1 MQLQYIGARYIPIF
15 YQNSVDQTANWE
27 INVEYE
33 PLTFVTTQ
41 NNHLYL
47 SKKTVPDNIGTP
59 AQNTEYWLDMGIF
72 TDAQIAEVVER
83 VDALEEEYGTLTE
96 TTIPEISQAIE
107 ALTGTVGEHTEAIE
121 DIEEDTAKRN
131 PFDFGLWFTNS
142 KFDNQELQWDSP
154 WGRGYPGWHI
164 ECSGISIKNLGE
176 KLDIHCGA
184 EDAIFP
190 HHTNEIAQSESYLGH
205 KWCNYWVHLGFLN
218 DETGKMSKSKGEF
231 LTVSLLEEKGYN
243 PLAYRYLCLNSYYH
257 SQLTF
262 SYDILDGAQNAYNKL
277 YEKYYNLVY
286 AIVFSI
292 LKNKDD
298 SEDITHEIFT
308 KIYKLDVNKL
318 PTNNESSWLFTVSKN
333 ECYLYLRKS
342 KPNINIEEIYEIP
355 ESSNDIDKIIDI
367 EYYNKLIK
375 GLKEDEK
382 LIVSLKVLSNFTFNK
397 ISQVMN
403 IPIGTVQWK
412 YYNAINSL
420 KVSVSSLVGAVIAFV
435 VVIARGEM
443 LNSKTYL
450 NAQEENKD
458 KDENDIV
465 QDDENVTNEE
475 SEIPGGNESLKE
487 NDSLKD
493 NQSSEEKDSQ
503 QNNIEINGGTQN
515 IVQPDNQTSTD
526 KNEQNTENIKQEI
539 SQSVTNLSEVKTNK
553 LDSFQVIFTSIGI
566 TFLIIFI
573 TFLDKS
579 YLLLSFIRKPLSS
592 KFPLK
597 IFCSLYKTIINFLSE
612 VDKT

>member
-1 MQLQYIGARYIPIF
+1 MKKINKKELHEIF
-15 YQNSVDQTANWE
+15 QN
-27 INVEYE
+27 
-33 PLTFVTTQ
+33 LR
-41 NNHLYL
+41 
-47 SKKTVPDNIGTP
+47 KKD
-59 AQNTEYWLDMGIF
+59 
-72 TDAQIAEVVER
+72 
-83 VDALEEEYGTLTE
+83 
-96 TTIPEISQAIE
+96 
-107 ALTGTVGEHTEAIE
+107 
-121 DIEEDTAKRN
+121 
-131 PFDFGLWFTNS
+131 
-142 KFDNQELQWDSP
+142 
-154 WGRGYPGWHI
+154 
-164 ECSGISIKNLGE
+164 
-176 KLDIHCGA
+176 
-184 EDAIFP
+184 
-190 HHTNEIAQSESYLGH
+190 
-205 KWCNYWVHLGFLN
+205 
-218 DETGKMSKSKGEF
+218 
-231 LTVSLLEEKGYN
+231 
-243 PLAYRYLCLNSYYH
+243 
-257 SQLTF
+257 
-262 SYDILDGAQNAYNKL
+262 QNAYNKL

-342 KPNINIEEIYEIP
+342 KPNVNIEEIYEIP

-382 LIVSLKVLSNFTFNK
+382 LIVSLKVLSNFTFSK

-435 VVIARGEM
+435 IVIARGEM

-450 NAQEENKD
+450 NEQEENKD
-458 KDENDIV
+458 KEENDIV
-465 QDDENVTNEE
+465 QGDENITNEE
-475 SEIPGGNESLKE
+475 IEIPEE

-493 NQSSEEKDSQ
+493 NESFEENDNQ
-503 QNNIEINGGTQN
+503 QNNIEINGETQN

-539 SQSVTNLSEVKTNK
+539 SQSVISLSEVKTNK
-553 LDSFQVIFTSIGI
+553 LDNFQVIFTSIGI
-566 TFLIIFI
+566 IFLIIFI
-573 TFLDKS
+573 TFFKIYQQKL
-579 YLLLSFIRKPLSS
+579 RKKTS
-592 KFPLK
+592 K
-597 IFCSLYKTIINFLSE
+597 
-612 VDKT
+612 

>member
-1 MQLQYIGARYIPIF
+1 MKKINKKELHEIF
-15 YQNSVDQTANWE
+15 EN
-27 INVEYE
+27 
-33 PLTFVTTQ
+33 LR
-41 NNHLYL
+41 
-47 SKKTVPDNIGTP
+47 KKD
-59 AQNTEYWLDMGIF
+59 
-72 TDAQIAEVVER
+72 
-83 VDALEEEYGTLTE
+83 
-96 TTIPEISQAIE
+96 
-107 ALTGTVGEHTEAIE
+107 
-121 DIEEDTAKRN
+121 
-131 PFDFGLWFTNS
+131 
-142 KFDNQELQWDSP
+142 
-154 WGRGYPGWHI
+154 
-164 ECSGISIKNLGE
+164 
-176 KLDIHCGA
+176 
-184 EDAIFP
+184 
-190 HHTNEIAQSESYLGH
+190 
-205 KWCNYWVHLGFLN
+205 
-218 DETGKMSKSKGEF
+218 
-231 LTVSLLEEKGYN
+231 
-243 PLAYRYLCLNSYYH
+243 
-257 SQLTF
+257 
-262 SYDILDGAQNAYNKL
+262 QNAYNKL

-355 ESSNDIDKIIDI
+355 ESSNDIDKLIDI

-382 LIVSLKVLSNFTFNK
+382 LIVSLKVLSNFTFSK

-420 KVSVSSLVGAVIAFV
+420 KISVSSLVGAVIAFV
-435 VVIARGEM
+435 IVIARGEM

-450 NAQEENKD
+450 NEQEENKD

-493 NQSSEEKDSQ
+493 NQSSEENDSQ

-539 SQSVTNLSEVKTNK
+539 SQSVTSLSEVKTNK

-573 TFLDKS
+573 TFLKI
-579 YLLLSFIRKPLSS
+579 YQQKLRKKTS
-592 KFPLK
+592 K
-597 IFCSLYKTIINFLSE
+597 
-612 VDKT
+612 

>member
-1 MQLQYIGARYIPIF
+1 MKKINKKELHEIF
-15 YQNSVDQTANWE
+15 EN
-27 INVEYE
+27 
-33 PLTFVTTQ
+33 LR
-41 NNHLYL
+41 
-47 SKKTVPDNIGTP
+47 KKD
-59 AQNTEYWLDMGIF
+59 
-72 TDAQIAEVVER
+72 
-83 VDALEEEYGTLTE
+83 
-96 TTIPEISQAIE
+96 
-107 ALTGTVGEHTEAIE
+107 
-121 DIEEDTAKRN
+121 
-131 PFDFGLWFTNS
+131 
-142 KFDNQELQWDSP
+142 
-154 WGRGYPGWHI
+154 
-164 ECSGISIKNLGE
+164 
-176 KLDIHCGA
+176 
-184 EDAIFP
+184 
-190 HHTNEIAQSESYLGH
+190 
-205 KWCNYWVHLGFLN
+205 
-218 DETGKMSKSKGEF
+218 
-231 LTVSLLEEKGYN
+231 
-243 PLAYRYLCLNSYYH
+243 
-257 SQLTF
+257 
-262 SYDILDGAQNAYNKL
+262 QNAYNKL

-382 LIVSLKVLSNFTFNK
+382 LIVSLKVLSNFTFSK

-450 NAQEENKD
+450 NEQEENKD

-487 NDSLKD
+487 N
-493 NQSSEEKDSQ
+493 DSQ

-539 SQSVTNLSEVKTNK
+539 SQSVTSLSEVKTNK

-573 TFLDKS
+573 TFFKIYQQKL
-579 YLLLSFIRKPLSS
+579 RKKTS
-592 KFPLK
+592 K
-597 IFCSLYKTIINFLSE
+597 
-612 VDKT
+612 

>member
-1 MQLQYIGARYIPIF
+1 MKKINKKELHEIF
-15 YQNSVDQTANWE
+15 QN
-27 INVEYE
+27 
-33 PLTFVTTQ
+33 LR
-41 NNHLYL
+41 
-47 SKKTVPDNIGTP
+47 KKD
-59 AQNTEYWLDMGIF
+59 
-72 TDAQIAEVVER
+72 
-83 VDALEEEYGTLTE
+83 
-96 TTIPEISQAIE
+96 
-107 ALTGTVGEHTEAIE
+107 
-121 DIEEDTAKRN
+121 
-131 PFDFGLWFTNS
+131 
-142 KFDNQELQWDSP
+142 
-154 WGRGYPGWHI
+154 
-164 ECSGISIKNLGE
+164 
-176 KLDIHCGA
+176 
-184 EDAIFP
+184 
-190 HHTNEIAQSESYLGH
+190 
-205 KWCNYWVHLGFLN
+205 
-218 DETGKMSKSKGEF
+218 
-231 LTVSLLEEKGYN
+231 
-243 PLAYRYLCLNSYYH
+243 
-257 SQLTF
+257 
-262 SYDILDGAQNAYNKL
+262 QNAYNKL

-342 KPNINIEEIYEIP
+342 KPNVNIEEIYEIP

-382 LIVSLKVLSNFTFNK
+382 LIVSLKVLSNFTFSK

-435 VVIARGEM
+435 IVIARGEM

-450 NAQEENKD
+450 NEQEENKD
-458 KDENDIV
+458 KEENVIV
-465 QDDENVTNEE
+465 QDDENITNEE
-475 SEIPGGNESLKE
+475 IEIPEE
-487 NDSLKD
+487 NDNLKD
-493 NQSSEEKDSQ
+493 NESFEENDNQ

-539 SQSVTNLSEVKTNK
+539 SQSVTSLSEVKTNK

-573 TFLDKS
+573 TFLKI
-579 YLLLSFIRKPLSS
+579 YQQKLRKKTS
-592 KFPLK
+592 K
-597 IFCSLYKTIINFLSE
+597 
-612 VDKT
+612 

>member
-1 MQLQYIGARYIPIF
+1 MKKINKKELHEIF
-15 YQNSVDQTANWE
+15 QN
-27 INVEYE
+27 
-33 PLTFVTTQ
+33 LR
-41 NNHLYL
+41 
-47 SKKTVPDNIGTP
+47 KKD
-59 AQNTEYWLDMGIF
+59 
-72 TDAQIAEVVER
+72 
-83 VDALEEEYGTLTE
+83 
-96 TTIPEISQAIE
+96 
-107 ALTGTVGEHTEAIE
+107 
-121 DIEEDTAKRN
+121 
-131 PFDFGLWFTNS
+131 
-142 KFDNQELQWDSP
+142 
-154 WGRGYPGWHI
+154 
-164 ECSGISIKNLGE
+164 
-176 KLDIHCGA
+176 
-184 EDAIFP
+184 
-190 HHTNEIAQSESYLGH
+190 
-205 KWCNYWVHLGFLN
+205 
-218 DETGKMSKSKGEF
+218 
-231 LTVSLLEEKGYN
+231 
-243 PLAYRYLCLNSYYH
+243 
-257 SQLTF
+257 
-262 SYDILDGAQNAYNKL
+262 QNAYNKL

-342 KPNINIEEIYEIP
+342 KPNVNIEEIYEIP

-382 LIVSLKVLSNFTFNK
+382 LIVSLKVLSNFTFSK

-435 VVIARGEM
+435 IVIARGEM

-450 NAQEENKD
+450 NEQEENKD
-458 KDENDIV
+458 KEENDIV
-465 QDDENVTNEE
+465 QGDENITNEE
-475 SEIPGGNESLKE
+475 SEIPGE

-493 NQSSEEKDSQ
+493 NESFEENDNQ
-503 QNNIEINGGTQN
+503 QNNIEINGETQN

-539 SQSVTNLSEVKTNK
+539 SQSVISLSEVKTNK
-553 LDSFQVIFTSIGI
+553 LDNFQVIFTSIGI

-573 TFLDKS
+573 TFLKI
-579 YLLLSFIRKPLSS
+579 YQQKLRKKTS
-592 KFPLK
+592 K
-597 IFCSLYKTIINFLSE
+597 
-612 VDKT
+612 

>member
-1 MQLQYIGARYIPIF
+1 MKKINKKELHEIF
-15 YQNSVDQTANWE
+15 QN
-27 INVEYE
+27 
-33 PLTFVTTQ
+33 LR
-41 NNHLYL
+41 
-47 SKKTVPDNIGTP
+47 KKD
-59 AQNTEYWLDMGIF
+59 
-72 TDAQIAEVVER
+72 
-83 VDALEEEYGTLTE
+83 
-96 TTIPEISQAIE
+96 
-107 ALTGTVGEHTEAIE
+107 
-121 DIEEDTAKRN
+121 
-131 PFDFGLWFTNS
+131 
-142 KFDNQELQWDSP
+142 
-154 WGRGYPGWHI
+154 
-164 ECSGISIKNLGE
+164 
-176 KLDIHCGA
+176 
-184 EDAIFP
+184 
-190 HHTNEIAQSESYLGH
+190 
-205 KWCNYWVHLGFLN
+205 
-218 DETGKMSKSKGEF
+218 
-231 LTVSLLEEKGYN
+231 
-243 PLAYRYLCLNSYYH
+243 
-257 SQLTF
+257 
-262 SYDILDGAQNAYNKL
+262 QNAYNKL

-342 KPNINIEEIYEIP
+342 KPNVNIEEIYEIP

-382 LIVSLKVLSNFTFNK
+382 LIVSLKVLSNFTFSK

-435 VVIARGEM
+435 IVIARGEM

-450 NAQEENKD
+450 NEQEENKD
-458 KDENDIV
+458 KEENDIV
-465 QDDENVTNEE
+465 QGDENITNEE
-475 SEIPGGNESLKE
+475 IEIPEE

-493 NQSSEEKDSQ
+493 NESFEENDNQ

-539 SQSVTNLSEVKTNK
+539 SQSVTSLSEVKTNK
-553 LDSFQVIFTSIGI
+553 LDNFQVIFTSIGI

-573 TFLDKS
+573 TFLKI
-579 YLLLSFIRKPLSS
+579 YQQKLRKKTS
-592 KFPLK
+592 K
-597 IFCSLYKTIINFLSE
+597 
-612 VDKT
+612 